1 MTVSETYLTLAA
13 IKPPPPPAPPSP
25 LSAKFELSFFDD
37 DDEDPPEVD
46 SVVEDAVG
54 LVLLGCCS
62 ACAVFEV
69 ISGHANRPARPAP
82 YVMYASVSAATTL
95 SRLGKDSLFNARSG
109 SQTGAD

>member
-13 IKPPPPPAPPSP
+13 VKPPPPPPSP
-25 LSAKFELSFFDD
+25 FPAKFELSFFDD

-62 ACAVFEV
+62 ACVVFEV
-69 ISGHANRPARPAP
+69 ISAP
-82 YVMYASVSAATTL
+82 YVMYVA
-95 SRLGKDSLFNARSG
+95 SRLEQDSLFNARSG
-109 SQTGAD
+109 SQTEAD